1 MKIINHLLFGLIIGL
16 TLFSSAC
23 EEIPPVINPFTGEPP
38 DTVIDIESQKRQ
50 VLIEEFTGV
59 RCVQCPAGSA
69 EIATLLAIH
78 GERLVAVSIH
88 AGDFSPPF
96 PQSQYDF
103 RTTEG
108 EQLINFLGPPISYP
122 SAVIDRKLF
131 DGENDLILGRNEW
144 AGYIEQEKALDPVV
158 KIAVLTQYNQTTR
171 KLDVEVQ
178 LYPQETISEPD
189 VRLSILL
196 TESNIVD
203 IQDTPDGKVNDYVH
217 KHVFRDMLTSY
228 LGEAVSESLVAGN
241 VITKNFSYTLPESWN
256 AGEAALQ
263 EDEMHVV
270 AFVHLGTT
278 SKEVLQ
284 AIEVPMIK

>member
-1 MKIINHLLFGLIIGL
+1 MFGLLAGL
-16 TLFSSAC
+16 ALFSNAC

-38 DTVIDIESQKRQ
+38 DTVVDVENQQRQ

-88 AGDFSPPF
+88 AGDFVYPF
-96 PQSQYDF
+96 PTSQYNF
-103 RTTEG
+103 QTQEG
-108 EQLINFLGPPISYP
+108 DDLYNFLDSPNSFP

-131 DGENDLILGRNEW
+131 EGENDLPLGRNQW
-144 AGYIEQEKALDPVV
+144 AGFIEQEKAIDPLI
-158 KIAVLTQYNQTTR
+158 KIAVQPTFNETTR
-171 KLDVEVQ
+171 KLDVELK
-178 LYPQETISEPD
+178 LYPQEIISEPD
-189 VRLSILL
+189 VRLSVML

-203 IQDTPDGKVNDYVH
+203 IQDTPDGKVTDYKH
-217 KHVFRDMLTSY
+217 KHVLRHMLTSY
-228 LGEAVSESLVAGN
+228 LGDAISESLAPGN
-241 VITKNFSYTLPESWN
+241 VITKNYSFTLPESWN
-256 AGEAALQ
+256 AGEPSLQ
-263 EDEMHVV
+263 ENEMHVV